1 MRLEPLRGSDPKL
14 SLPHGPAL
22 RAAASVM
29 AADLAS
35 CGLSPDAEERW
46 MRRIDFLGEYSIEAY
61 KRSREPAQILPRLW
75 LGDARAA
82 KPASVNRLG
91 FDAVLNLAPEETRR
105 RDGSSYAA
113 RDLEFLSIEATDRPD
128 YDLLGQHLSEAAD
141 FLERVGAAGESAPA
155 QAGAGALVH
164 CFAGVNR
171 SAALVVAFVVT
182 KLRWSLLRTLRHVH
196 ERRPIV
202 LTNLSFRL
210 QLIRMAAREGL
221 LLDEETVAASTAQLA
236 RSQTT
241 PRLACCVS

>member
-1 MRLEPLRGSDPKL
+1 MR
-14 SLPHGPAL
+14 PA
-22 RAAASVM
+22 A
-29 AADLAS
+29 
-35 CGLSPDAEERW
+35 GLSPDAEGWW
-46 MRRIDFLGEYSIEAY
+46 MRRIDFLGEYSLEAY
-61 KRSREPAQILPRLW
+61 ERSREPAQVLPRLW

-82 KPASVNRLG
+82 KPASVKRLG

-105 RDGSSYAA
+105 RDGSAYTA
-113 RDLEFLSIEATDRPD
+113 RDVEYLSIEATDRPD
-128 YDLLGQHLSEAAD
+128 YDLIGRHLSEATE
-141 FLERVGAAGESAPA
+141 FLERVGAAGDSASSS
-155 QAGAGALVH
+155 GAGALVH

-202 LTNLSFRL
+202 LTNHSFRL

-221 LLDEETVAASTAQLA
+221 LIDEEEAMAASTAQP
-236 RSQTT
+236 T